1 MAGVFFD
8 GRFMRVDYPDGI
20 TRFSLGLIRS
30 LGHQRELT
38 VLVDSREQANLLP
51 PNVNW
56 KLVNPLVS
64 AREFFLGQALNRAGA
79 QLLFSPMQ
87 LTGAIGRKFKL
98 VLTLHDLIYYRHPE
112 PPNDFPMWIKLVW
125 RMFHRAYWPQ
135 RILLDRADAV
145 VTVSNT
151 VASQIR
157 ANRLTN
163 RPVFVVPNAAE
174 SPPEPGS
181 SRGRS
186 TARDLIYMGSFIPYK
201 DVETLIAGMAY
212 LRDHRLVLLSPISR
226 KRQEELQQLAEQVG
240 ANVLFLNG
248 VTDSEY
254 ESWLYRAQ
262 ALVSAS
268 RDEGF
273 GIPVVEAM
281 AHGTPV
287 ICSDIAIFREIGG
300 GAALRFRPGDARQF
314 ASCVLELSK
323 PSVWQQRSV
332 AALAQAE
339 NFSWKESS
347 AALNNL
353 ISNLLN
359 EEKPHD

>member
-1 MAGVFFD
+1 MTGVFFD

-30 LGHQRELT
+30 LSQLRELT
-38 VLVDSREQANLLP
+38 VLVDSRLQADLLP
-51 PNVNW
+51 ANVKW
-56 KLVNPLVS
+56 KLVNPIIS
-64 AREFFLGQALNRAGA
+64 ARELFLGQTLNRAGA

-87 LTGAIGRKFKL
+87 LTGAIGRRFKL

-112 PPNDFPMWIKLVW
+112 PPSDFPFWIRLVW
-125 RMFHRAYWPQ
+125 RIFHKAYWPQ
-135 RILLDRADAV
+135 RALLDRADAV

-157 ANRLTN
+157 VKRLTN
-163 RPVFVVPNAAE
+163 RPVFVVPNSADTPPGIDTSRARAA
-174 SPPEPGS
+174 S
-181 SRGRS
+181 
-186 TARDLIYMGSFIPYK
+186 RDLIYMGSFIPYK
-201 DVETLIAGMAY
+201 DVETLVTGMAY
-212 LRDHRLVLLSPISR
+212 LKDHRLVLLSPISR
-226 KRQEELQQLAEQVG
+226 QRQAELQQLAEQIG
-240 ANVLFLNG
+240 ANVLFLSG
-248 VTDSEY
+248 ITDGEY
-254 ESWLYRAQ
+254 ESWLNRAQ
-262 ALVSAS
+262 ALVTAS

-287 ICSDIAIFREIGG
+287 ICSDIPIFREIGG

-323 PSVWQQRSV
+323 PSVWQQR
-332 AALAQAE
+332 ALAGLTQAQ
-339 NFSWKESS
+339 NYSWKESS